1 MFTTLAT
8 KKAAG
13 DKLADLEK
21 NYRDLEINCEE
32 ITRKLKDALGDM
44 SDLDERLKEVWDLWY
59 WILLADLWFYLSL
72 IVARNDITVNLDQ
85 IENLGIPLED
95 RLNYPHFKS
104 DRFR

>member
-44 SDLDERLKEVWDLWY
+44 SDLDERLKEV
-59 WILLADLWFYLSL
+59 
-72 IVARNDITVNLDQ
+72 
-85 IENLGIPLED
+85 
-95 RLNYPHFKS
+95 
-104 DRFR
+104 